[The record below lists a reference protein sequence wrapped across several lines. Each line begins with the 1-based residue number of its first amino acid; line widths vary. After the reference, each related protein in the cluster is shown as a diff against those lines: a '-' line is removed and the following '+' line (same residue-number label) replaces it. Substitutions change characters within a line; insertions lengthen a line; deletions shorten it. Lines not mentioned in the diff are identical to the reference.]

1 VGRADASIH
10 EYTVRV
16 RARDEVTYETA
27 IERGDGAQESVEG
40 GAIAGPGPST
50 MTSRQAHPKFPS
62 PVNSTVDHSND
73 PAIER
78 SHAGQQHHQEMN
90 NLADELEDL
99 MGRDDIAKVTD
110 DLAGSKIIRQLL
122 EQVQTAP
129 RDLVEEEEWIEVDR
143 VLDGEDTSSHGVAPL
158 PPISPNDS
166 ADHTR
171 LHTVLE
177 NMTRRIMRRRVSKS
191 THDWD
196 MERSVTPI
204 ASPQLSSECSSPP
217 KSSPS
222 KRSSPFKAISQAK
235 SAFTR
240 RLRFRSSPVEDESDY
255 DIPQDGTSDKT
266 GYEKATET
274 VDPPD
279 TTPRPD
285 RDVKVEEPETKT
297 ELPEDEIPDVLSPH
311 DNLITNLHRFMRYSS
326 AAYGVG
332 HSHDTQS

>member
-1 VGRADASIH
+1 MGRADASIH
-10 EYTVRV
+10 ECTVRS
-16 RARDEVTYETA
+16 RAKDEVTYETA
-27 IERGDGAQESVEG
+27 LDKGDENHESIEG

-50 MTSRQAHPKFPS
+50 MASRQAHPNPPS
-62 PVNSTVDHSND
+62 PVESTVDHSND
-73 PAIER
+73 PVIER
-78 SHAGQQHHQEMN
+78 SHAAIHHHHEMN
-90 NLADELEDL
+90 HLADELEDL

-110 DLAGSKIIRQLL
+110 DLAESKIIKQLL

-129 RDLVEEEEWIEVDR
+129 RDLAEEEEWIEVDR
-143 VLDGEDTSSHGVAPL
+143 VLDGEDTSSHGIAPL
-158 PPISPNDS
+158 PPISLNDT

-171 LHTVLE
+171 LHSVLE

-196 MERSVTPI
+196 MERSETPK
-204 ASPQLSSECSSPP
+204 ASPQLSPESGSPP

-235 SAFTR
+235 SAFAR
-240 RLRFRSSPVEDESDY
+240 RLRFRSSPVEDESDH
-255 DIPQDGTSDKT
+255 DTPQEDTSDKT
-266 GYEKATET
+266 KLEKPTET

-285 RDVKVEEPETKT
+285 RDVKVGEPETKT
-297 ELPEDEIPDVLSPH
+297 ELPEDEIPNVLFPH

-332 HSHDTQS
+332 HSQ